1 MVFAIKNR
9 EIKMSNFTTTI
20 VTILYAL
27 VCLTKEADQGIC
39 SISKPAENKFEKGAE
54 GKRETLT
61 PLEKKKLNL
70 NH

>member
-1 MVFAIKNR
+1 
-9 EIKMSNFTTTI
+9 MSNFILAMVSI
-20 VTILYAL
+20 VYAL
-27 VCLTKEADQGIC
+27 ICLTKEADQGIC

-61 PLEKKKLNL
+61 PLEQKKLNL

>member
-1 MVFAIKNR
+1 
-9 EIKMSNFTTTI
+9 MSNFILAMVSI
-20 VTILYAL
+20 VYAI

-61 PLEKKKLNL
+61 PLEQKKLNL

>member
-1 MVFAIKNR
+1 
-9 EIKMSNFTTTI
+9 MSNFILAMVSI
-20 VTILYAL
+20 VYAI

>member
-1 MVFAIKNR
+1 
-9 EIKMSNFTTTI
+9 MSNFILAMVSI
-20 VTILYAL
+20 VYAI

-54 GKRETLT
+54 GKHETLT
-61 PLEKKKLNL
+61 PLEQKKLNL